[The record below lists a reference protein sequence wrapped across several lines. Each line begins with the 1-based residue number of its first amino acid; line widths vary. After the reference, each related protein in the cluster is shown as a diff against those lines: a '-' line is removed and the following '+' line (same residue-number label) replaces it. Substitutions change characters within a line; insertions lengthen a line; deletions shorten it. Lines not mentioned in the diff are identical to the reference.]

1 MRRVTTALIA
11 ATLCASLTACEPS
24 GGTTSPATPSVAPAS
39 PVVPVGAHSASPT
52 PDAEVSE
59 TPVASPE
66 PASGTAAEAVA
77 ALTVKGRAP
86 KTGYDRDQFGAAWTD
101 VDRNGCDTRNDMLG
115 LRLVN
120 KDLSGTCKV
129 LSGDLNDPYTGTWI
143 HFEIGGAS
151 EVDIDHIVAI
161 SDAWQKGAS
170 QWEFAKRV
178 ALANDPLNIEP
189 VEASANRQKGDSDA
203 ASWLPSNKPFRC
215 QYVARQAAVKTKY
228 DLWVTQAEQDA
239 MLRVLEACPEEPLPG
254 PGAQPIIASNTGGPP
269 PAPAETSAPA
279 PVDEPVAVGDTDP
292 DWGTCTE
299 AKKHG
304 GGPYVKGV
312 DPEYSFYRD
321 GDKDGTVCE

>member
-1 MRRVTTALIA
+1 
-11 ATLCASLTACEPS
+11 
-24 GGTTSPATPSVAPAS
+24 
-39 PVVPVGAHSASPT
+39 
-52 PDAEVSE
+52 
-59 TPVASPE
+59 
-66 PASGTAAEAVA
+66 VA

-86 KTGYDRDQFGAAWTD
+86 KTGYDRDQFGTAWTD

-115 LRLVN
+115 LRLIN
-120 KDLSGTCKV
+120 KDMSGSCKV
-129 LSGDLNDPYTGTWI
+129 LSGDLDDPYTGTWI

-151 EVDIDHIVAI
+151 ESDIDHIVAL
-161 SDAWQKGAS
+161 SNSWQTGAF

-178 ALANDPLNIEP
+178 AFANDPLNLEP

-203 ASWLPSNKPFRC
+203 ASWLPSNKAYRC

-239 MLRVLEACPEEPLPG
+239 MLRVLEACPGEPLPG
-254 PGAQPIIASNTGGPP
+254 PGAQPILADNTGGPP

-279 PVDEPVAVGDTDP
+279 PTETSAPAGDTDP

-304 GGPYVKGV
+304 GGPYVQGV
-312 DPEYSFYRD
+312 DAEYTFYRD